1 MMPLLSPCGLARRLA
16 GSLTLATLLLSGCTT
31 ALFRARSHDEGIEVQ
46 ELASDPEDGVR
57 LVREFTAPWGTNFT
71 TLESVALVTGLN
83 RTGSDPP
90 PSAQRQTL
98 ISEMQTHDVKSP
110 NYILA
115 SPDTSL
121 VLVRAFLPP
130 GVRRGDRIDVEVR
143 VPGRSE
149 TTSLR
154 DGWLMQTRLR
164 EVAVL
169 DNALRTGRVEALAEG
184 PVIYDA
190 AFDGTDDPVRQ
201 VRGRVLGGTTAM
213 TSRKMGLMVRSENH
227 SIRTSTLVAASINAR
242 FYTYDRSVKK
252 GVATPKR
259 DNYIELAVHP
269 RYQDNLGRYMRVVRS
284 IAIRESAAARVDRLE
299 RLKERLHDPS
309 TAAGAALQLEAI
321 GREANGVLQQG
332 LRSPDPEVRFFA
344 AEALAYLNDQSAA
357 ETLGQ
362 TARENHSLRW
372 HAITALSAMQHAS
385 AHDELSRLLHVE
397 SAETRYAAFVALH
410 SRNPMDSL
418 VRGKLLDGLFM
429 VHRVESHGSPLIHLS
444 RSRRAEI
451 VIFGQDVTLRPP
463 TFLYAGD
470 QIMLKGDDQ
479 GRIQVTRFVSQED
492 DQRIVCSPQLGEVIE
507 AIVEL
512 GGGYADVIHFLQEA
526 REANDLD
533 ARIVVDALPSGGRAY
548 RRSTGEDASKE
559 DRDAVQPGWTS
570 PLPDLFKNPPS
581 DGDEETDQDV
591 RFDVAAPEPP
601 ARSWRS
607 RLGSWFAGE

>member
-1 MMPLLSPCGLARRLA
+1 MMPLFSPRGLVRWLA
-16 GSLTLATLLLSGCTT
+16 GSLTCATLLLAGCTS
-31 ALFRARSHDEGIEVQ
+31 ALFRARSTDEGIDVQ
-46 ELASDPEDGVR
+46 ELAPIPEDGVR
-57 LVREFTAPWGTNFT
+57 LIREFTAPWGTNFS
-71 TLESVALVTGLN
+71 TLEGVALVTGLN

-98 ISEMQTHDVKSP
+98 ISEMQTHDVKNP
-110 NYILA
+110 NFILS

-130 GVRRGDRIDVEVR
+130 GIQRGDRIDVEVR

-149 TTSLR
+149 TSSLR
-154 DGWLMQTRLR
+154 NGWLMQTRLR

-169 DNALRTGRVEALAEG
+169 DNTLRTGRVEALSEG

-190 AFDGTDDPVRQ
+190 AFEGTEDVVRQ
-201 VRGRVLGGTTAM
+201 VRGQVLGGATAM

-227 SIRTSTLVAASINAR
+227 SIRTSTLIAAAINSR
-242 FYTYDRSVKK
+242 FYTYDRGVKK

-259 DNYIELAVHP
+259 DNYIELEVHP
-269 RYQDNLGRYMRVVRS
+269 RYKSNLGRYMRVVRS
-284 IAIRESAAARVDRLE
+284 IAIRESAAERVDRLE
-299 RLKERLHDPS
+299 RLSGRLRDPS

-321 GREANGVLQQG
+321 GREAKGVLQQA
-332 LRSPDPEVRFFA
+332 LRAEDPEVRFYA
-344 AEALAYLNDQSAA
+344 AETLAYLNDQSAA

-362 TARENHSLRW
+362 TARENHTFRW
-372 HAITALSAMQHAS
+372 HAMAALSAMQHAS

-397 SAETRYAAFVALH
+397 SAETRYAAFMALH

-418 VRGKLLDGLFM
+418 VRGKLLDGLFT
-429 VHRVESHGSPLIHLS
+429 VHRVESEGSPLIHLS

-451 VIFGQDVTLRPP
+451 VIFGQEVALRPP

-479 GRIQVTRFVSQED
+479 GRIQVLRFVSQED

-512 GGGYADVIHFLQEA
+512 GGGYADVIQFLQEA

-533 ARIVVDALPSGGRAY
+533 ARIVVDALPSGGRVY
-548 RRSTGEDASKE
+548 RRSTGEDSAKE
-559 DRDAVQPGWTS
+559 SSESDSSGWTS
-570 PLPDLFKNPPS
+570 PLPDLFRTRPS
-581 DGDEETDQDV
+581 DGEVERDEDS
-591 RFDVAAPEPP
+591 RLDVAAPEVPS
-601 ARSWRS
+601 RSWRS